1 KQIGLAL
8 HTYERDQKRL
18 PAPRVLK
25 DKEAGD
31 DQNVYFTGWQ
41 TWFVFLQPFLEQEN
55 TFRLW
60 DLGHTYNHTA
70 NGRVRETPLKVYLCP
85 SRRDDK
91 ANCLSVSG
99 DTPILVPNNYYRHYP
114 GATSDY
120 AGAGHQLTPSG
131 KVRALGV
138 FGHTDADAG
147 VRFADISD
155 GLSNTVMV
163 GEKHIPE
170 GKFGAGWYD
179 SSTYN
184 GDYPRCWTRVLDVPP
199 MGDAPTS
206 NRRDSGW
213 RFGSWHPGV
222 VPYLF
227 ADGAVRTISTIKP
240 PANLQALGAYND
252 GMETPRW

>member
-1 KQIGLAL
+1 
-8 HTYERDQKRL
+8 
-18 PAPRVLK
+18 
-25 DKEAGD
+25 
-31 DQNVYFTGWQ
+31 
-41 TWFVFLQPFLEQEN
+41 
-55 TFRLW
+55 
-60 DLGHTYNHTA
+60 
-70 NGRVRETPLKVYLCP
+70 
-85 SRRDDK
+85 
-91 ANCLSVSG
+91 
-99 DTPILVPNNYYRHYP
+99 
-114 GATSDY
+114 
-120 AGAGHQLTPSG
+120 
-131 KVRALGV
+131 
-138 FGHTDADAG
+138 
-147 VRFADISD
+147 VRFADVSD

-179 SSTYN
+179 GSTYN